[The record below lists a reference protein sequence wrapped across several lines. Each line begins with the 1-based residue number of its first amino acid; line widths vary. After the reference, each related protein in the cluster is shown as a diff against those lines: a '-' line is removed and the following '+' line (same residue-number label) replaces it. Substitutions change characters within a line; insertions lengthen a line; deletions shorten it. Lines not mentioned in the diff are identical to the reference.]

1 MSDSKTHTSSP
12 GYLFDRHSEYNHCG
26 GLRLVKCWADAG
38 GVDVW
43 QMGLGNMDP
52 APVTDSV
59 PEVRQCQ
66 VWDPRRGEEFGV
78 ALADA

>member
-1 MSDSKTHTSSP
+1 M
-12 GYLFDRHSEYNHCG
+12 
-26 GLRLVKCWADAG
+26 KCWADAG

>member
-1 MSDSKTHTSSP
+1 M
-12 GYLFDRHSEYNHCG
+12 
-26 GLRLVKCWADAG
+26 KCWADAG
-38 GVDVW
+38 GADVW